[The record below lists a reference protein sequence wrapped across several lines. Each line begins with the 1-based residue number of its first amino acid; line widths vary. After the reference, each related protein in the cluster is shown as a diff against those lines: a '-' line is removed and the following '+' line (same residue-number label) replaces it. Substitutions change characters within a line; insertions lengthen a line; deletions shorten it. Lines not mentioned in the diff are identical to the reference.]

1 MIAVR
6 GRAVG
11 WLVAAMLA
19 GGVSPLLAA
28 DPAKVLHVALVRAET
43 GFDPAQVNEVYSG
56 AVIAAIM
63 EPLLTFDYLARPV
76 KLAPLTAQ
84 ALPAVSDDGRRYTLN
99 LRKGVYFASDPAFKG
114 KRRELTAADYVY
126 AIKRLVDPANR
137 SPNAFY
143 VEGKIAGLDAL
154 VAKAKQNGGRF
165 DYNARV
171 AGLETPDRYTLR
183 ITLTHSDYTFAQ
195 VLALPALSAVAREVV
210 EAYPTDLAAH
220 PVGTGPYVLKEWV
233 RASRIVLEANP
244 GFRET
249 TWDFEPGDDPG
260 DRAIAARMRGVKM
273 PQVGTIEISVMEEP
287 QSSWLAFK
295 RGELDIL
302 NVPATFAPIALPHG
316 KLAPDLVK
324 QGVYLSRI
332 LLPAINYT
340 AFNMRDPV
348 IGGLANDRIALRRAI
363 TMAYDIDAEV
373 NVIRKGQAQA
383 LSMPI
388 PPGVAGYDPH
398 YHGALKHDRGEA
410 NALLDRFGYR
420 KGADGY
426 RRLPDGK
433 PLVLHYASQTDALA
447 REFDE
452 LWQQAMDALRIRLV
466 IDKGKFSDQIREA
479 IACHHQMWSYGWI
492 ADYPDADNF
501 MQLLYGGNVGQS
513 NVACYKSPTYDALY
527 EQSRLMPDSPAR
539 DRLYEQ
545 MTRQFEADTPWRLG
559 TAPYQNSLVRAR
571 VVGYKAHPVLLAD
584 WIYVDIEPR
593 KP

>member
-1 MIAVR
+1 MTAICKRVAVWML
-6 GRAVG
+6 GAALAVG
-11 WLVAAMLA
+11 A
-19 GGVSPLLAA
+19 SPVFAA
-28 DPAKVLHVALVRAET
+28 DPAKVLHVALIRAET
-43 GFDPAQVNEVYSG
+43 GFDPAQASEIYSG

-84 ALPAVSDDGRRYTLN
+84 ALPEVSDDGKRYTFK
-99 LRKGVYFASDPAFKG
+99 LRKGIYFASDPAFKG

-143 VEGKIAGLDAL
+143 VEGKIAGLDVP

-165 DYNARV
+165 DYNAHV

-183 ITLTHSDYTFAQ
+183 ITLTHSDYTFGQ
-195 VLALPALSAVAREVV
+195 VLALPALSAVAHEIVD
-210 EAYPTDLAAH
+210 AYPSEVAAH

-233 RASRIVLEANP
+233 RASKIVLEANP
-244 GFRET
+244 GFRGF
-249 TWDFEPGDDPG
+249 TWDYEPGDDPA
-260 DRAIAARMRGVKM
+260 DKAIAARMRGVKM
-273 PQVGTIEISVMEEP
+273 PQVGRIEISVMEEP
-287 QSSWLAFK
+287 QSAWLAFQ

-302 NVPATFAPIALPHG
+302 NVAATFAPIALPHG
-316 KLAPDLVK
+316 KLAPDLAK

-348 IGGLANDRIALRRAI
+348 VGGLATDKIALRRAV

-373 NVIRKGQAQA
+373 DVIRKGQAQA
-383 LSMPI
+383 LSTPI
-388 PPGVAGYDPH
+388 PPGVAGYDAH
-398 YHGALKHDRGEA
+398 YRSTLKHDRRAA
-410 NALLDRFGYR
+410 NELLDRFGYR
-420 KGADGY
+420 KGPDGY
-426 RRLPDGK
+426 RRLPDGQ

-452 LWQQAMDALRIRLV
+452 LWQQTMDALRIRLV

-479 IACHHQMWSYGWI
+479 VACHHQLWSYGWI
-492 ADYPDADNF
+492 ADYPDGDNF

-545 MTRQFEADTPWRLG
+545 MARQFDADTPWRLG
-559 TAPYQNSLVRAR
+559 TAPYQNSLVHSR
-571 VVGYKAHPVLLAD
+571 VIGYKAHPVLLAD
-584 WIYVDIEPR
+584 WIYVDIAR
-593 KP
+593 